1 MVEYSFNFF
10 FSLKVPPI
18 KEKDGCSRG
27 KNTGG
32 PKDPNCKKGTLD
44 ILHRLLSQMSAF
56 SLIL

>member
-1 MVEYSFNFF
+1 M
-10 FSLKVPPI
+10 PPI

-27 KNTGG
+27 ENTGG